1 MEANDRDGPKQGGQW
16 ITSKIISEQEKGFQ
30 AYDQQQLH
38 QRASRNARHPPRLI
52 VNRSIVVKL
61 TKEILETYQ
70 VCNPTYTFLEAF
82 NSKRYLTT
90 PSVPASNGGL
100 DNEKSDLI
108 LAVNGVLANDAT
120 NHKYIIKDLL
130 GQGTFGQVAKCWAE
144 ERDCFVAIKII
155 KNQPAYHQQAIVE
168 VSILDM
174 LNGKFDPED
183 KHQIVRMIE
192 HFYYQEHL
200 CIVFEM
206 LGVNLFELLKANNFK
221 GFSLNLIRTFTK
233 QILKALALLRDAG
246 IIHCDLKPENIL
258 LTTSPGSAEIKLI
271 DFGSACRE
279 DRTVYSYIQSRFYR
293 SPEVVLGHAYTTAID
308 MWSLGC
314 VAAELFLG
322 LPLFPAQ
329 SQYDLLQRLI
339 KVLGGKPP
347 DFILRHAKNTSKY
360 FKISRAPMEER
371 VLSGDKQHSYY
382 HFLTQDEIKLK
393 ENEAPVIGR
402 HYFPEDWDLE
412 KLITSY
418 HMRKGMSED
427 EMEKESWKRL
437 VFVDFLKGLVNVD
450 PLKRWTPSQA
460 EQHPFLTEA
469 PFTVPFEP
477 PPELPRLPIRQVMN
491 LDHNPVS
498 GHWFGAGLSP
508 QVSSNLAYQFGS
520 PQHPGLSL
528 SYGSSYIGSYGSF
541 VGDAGAGPA
550 SSWGSNNGE
559 SVDLYTNHRTPPN
572 AGLGVSP
579 DVRRRKGPM
588 PPNAFGYAHVGMS
601 PSGGSFMPTSLG
613 ASPSNLASPS
623 SHFQPSPGSP
633 SVGSSS
639 RFGPTSPAR
648 TGGSGGGAASL
659 GKAAAF
665 GQYNKRRGWGSPGSI
680 VNTNNESRSLAHESS
695 FTPTYNSF
703 DRTSASR
710 NELNM
715 SSRTESVGQSTLL
728 DSPRSPSY
736 YASQF
741 KPRNGEIAG
750 TSSFEGQSS
759 HIAAGSLGDFM
770 QKRGATLNRE
780 EDMLPLPNPG
790 DWDPTYSE
798 DLLIEEGDMGNSSD
812 VSSVS
817 NLLEVTGLNSP
828 QNSGFLNNA
837 SLPDCGNSGQLSTQF
852 HSGQV
857 AASYRPATT
866 GPIYMDGGS
875 PTSRGYV
882 RPYYYNH
889 HPQQISQSRLGQ
901 QSGHFEQQQQQYPYQ
916 SLNVRSSEQLPIP
929 FSITHPQLGHQFLT
943 QSIHAS
949 AGHSLPYVL
958 PGNPAPVQGMH
969 IHNQMSPIGP
979 PHWASGFPGQR
990 YGPFNRAFP
999 PIHPRRD
1006 GRTDA

>member
-1 MEANDRDGPKQGGQW
+1 MDVNSNAGAEEKDVSINTKTRSD
-16 ITSKIISEQEKGFQ
+16 EEKGFR
-30 AYDQQQLH
+30 AYAQQQLH
-38 QRASRNARHPPRLI
+38 QRASGKARHPPRLI
-52 VNRSIVVKL
+52 VNHPILVKL
-61 TKEILETYQ
+61 TKEIVETFQ
-70 VCNPTYTFLEAF
+70 LCNPSYTFSEAL
-82 NSKRYLTT
+82 NPKRYLTT

-108 LAVNGVLANDAT
+108 LAVNGVLANDTT
-120 NHKYIIKDLL
+120 NHRYIIKDLL

-144 ERDCFVAIKII
+144 DSDSFVAVKII

-174 LNGKFDPED
+174 LNSKFDPED
-183 KHQIVRMIE
+183 NHQIVRMIE

-329 SQYDLLQRLI
+329 SQYDLLQRLM
-339 KVLGGKPP
+339 KVLRGKPP
-347 DFILRHAKNTSKY
+347 DFILRYAKNTSKY
-360 FKISRAPMEER
+360 FKMGRVPIEES
-371 VLSGDKQHSYY
+371 VLMGDRQHSSF
-382 HFLTQDEIKLK
+382 HFLSPDEIRLR

-418 HMRKGMSED
+418 HMKRGMSD
-427 EMEKESWKRL
+427 EEIQRESSRRL
-437 VFVDFLKGLVNVD
+437 VFVDFLKGLVDMD
-450 PLKRWTPSQA
+450 PMKRWTPSQA
-460 EQHPFLTEA
+460 EQHPFLTDA
-469 PFTVPFEP
+469 PFTGPFQP
-477 PPELPRLPIRQVMN
+477 PPDNPRLPIRQVMN
-491 LDHNPVS
+491 LDHNPVA

-508 QVSSNLAYQFGS
+508 QVGSNHGFQFGS
-520 PQHPGLSL
+520 PQHHGLSV
-528 SYGSSYIGSYGSF
+528 SYGSSYAGSYGSF
-541 VGDAGAGPA
+541 VGDVGAGPG
-550 SSWGSNNGE
+550 SSFGSNNGE
-559 SVDLYTNHRTPPN
+559 SLDSQFHYRTPPN

-579 DVRRRKGPM
+579 EVWRRKGHK
-588 PPNAFGYAHVGMS
+588 PPNVFGYAHVGMS
-601 PSGGSFMPTSLG
+601 PSGGPFIITSVG
-613 ASPSNLASPS
+613 ASPSNLGSPT
-623 SHFQPSPGSP
+623 SHFQHSPGSP
-633 SVGSSS
+633 SVGASS

-648 TGGSGGGAASL
+648 TGGGGAAASL

-665 GQYNKRRGWGSPGSI
+665 GQYNKRRGWGSPGSN
-680 VNTNNESRSLAHESS
+680 VNTNSESRNTAHESS
-695 FTPTYNSF
+695 FTSQYSSS
-703 DRTSASR
+703 DRSSTRNDTS
-710 NELNM
+710 LNAGI
-715 SSRTESVGQSTLL
+715 ESVAQNTLL

-741 KPRNGEIAG
+741 KSRTGETG
-750 TSSFEGQSS
+750 TNNFQGQSS
-759 HIAAGSLGDFM
+759 HMPIYPAGSSSDFI
-770 QKRGATLNRE
+770 QRRGVTINKE
-780 EDMLPLPNPG
+780 EEPLPPPTPG

-798 DLLIEEGDMGNSSD
+798 ELLFEEGDMISSD
-812 VSSVS
+812 VSSVT
-817 NLLEVTGLNSP
+817 NMLEVTGM
-828 QNSGFLNNA
+828 NNTRTSNFPNNV
-837 SLPDCGNSGQLSTQF
+837 SLPSSSKTGQQNMQF
-852 HSGQV
+852 RPGQMT
-857 AASYRPATT
+857 AAYRPATS
-866 GPIYMDGGS
+866 GPIYTDGGS
-875 PTSRGYV
+875 PTSRGWNPHH
-882 RPYYYNH
+882 RPYHNP

-901 QSGHFEQQQQQYPYQ
+901 QSHFDQHQQQYPFQ
-916 SLNVRSSEQLPIP
+916 SLSVRSSEQLPIP
-929 FSITHPQLGHQFLT
+929 FSIAHPQLGHQFLA

-949 AGHSLPYVL
+949 VSPFVM
-958 PGNPAPVQGMH
+958 PGAPAPAQGMS
-969 IHNQMSPIGP
+969 IHNQMSPVGP

-990 YGPFNRAFP
+990 YGPLSRAFP
-999 PIHPRRD
+999 PIHTRKD

>member
-1 MEANDRDGPKQGGQW
+1 M
-16 ITSKIISEQEKGFQ
+16 
-30 AYDQQQLH
+30 
-38 QRASRNARHPPRLI
+38 
-52 VNRSIVVKL
+52 
-61 TKEILETYQ
+61 
-70 VCNPTYTFLEAF
+70 CNPSYTFPEPL

-108 LAVNGVLANDAT
+108 LAVNDVLANDQT
-120 NHKYIIKDLL
+120 HHRYIIKDLL
-130 GQGTFGQVAKCWAE
+130 GQGTFGQVAKCWSE
-144 ERDCFVAIKII
+144 DRDCFVAVKVI

-174 LNGKFDPED
+174 LNSKFDPED
-183 KHQIVRMIE
+183 NHQIVRMIE

-246 IIHCDLKPENIL
+246 IIHCDVKPENIL

-329 SQYDLLQRLI
+329 SQYDLLQRLM

-347 DFILRHAKNTSKY
+347 DFILRYAKNTSKY
-360 FKISRAPMEER
+360 FKIGRAPNEES
-371 VLSGDKQHSYY
+371 VLMGERQHSSYQ
-382 HFLTQDEIKLK
+382 FLMPDDIRLR

-418 HMRKGMSED
+418 HMKRGMSE
-427 EMEKESWKRL
+427 EEIKRESSRRL
-437 VFVDFLKGLVNVD
+437 VFVDFLKGLVDMD
-450 PLKRWTPSQA
+450 PLKRWTPNQA

-469 PFTVPFEP
+469 PFTGPFQP
-477 PPELPRLPIRQVMN
+477 PQDVPRLPIRQVMN
-491 LDHNPVS
+491 MDHNPVT

-508 QVSSNLAYQFGS
+508 QVGSNHAFQFGS
-520 PQHPGLSL
+520 PQHHGLSV
-528 SYGSSYIGSYGSF
+528 SYGSSYAGSYGSF
-541 VGDAGAGPA
+541 VGDVGAGPG
-550 SSWGSNNGE
+550 SSFGSNNGE
-559 SVDLYTNHRTPPN
+559 SLDSQFNYRTPPN

-579 DVRRRKGPM
+579 DVWRRKGHKPLHS
-588 PPNAFGYAHVGMS
+588 FGYAHVGMS
-601 PSGGSFMPTSLG
+601 PSGGSYITSLG
-613 ASPSNLASPS
+613 ASPSNLGSPT
-623 SHFQPSPGSP
+623 SHFQHSPGSP

-648 TGGSGGGAASL
+648 TGGGATSL

-665 GQYNKRRGWGSPGSI
+665 GQYNKRRGWGSPGSV
-680 VNTNNESRSLAHESS
+680 VNANSESRNTAHDSS
-695 FTPTYNSF
+695 FPSPYTY
-703 DRTSASR
+703 DRSSARNDTSMNAG
-710 NELNM
+710 
-715 SSRTESVGQSTLL
+715 TESFTQNTFL

-736 YASQF
+736 YGSQF
-741 KPRNGEIAG
+741 RPRNIEIAG
-750 TSSFEGQSS
+750 TNSIHGQSAQS
-759 HIAAGSLGDFM
+759 PNFVTGSSGDYI
-770 QKRGATLNRE
+770 QRRGVASTKE
-780 EDMLPLPNPG
+780 EEALPPPTPA

-798 DLLIEEGDMGNSSD
+798 ELLFEEGDVISTD
-812 VSSVS
+812 VPSVT
-817 NLLEVTGLNSP
+817 NLLEVTGMSDTRNPGFANS
-828 QNSGFLNNA
+828 A
-837 SLPDCGNSGQLSTQF
+837 SLPGSGKIGQQSMQF
-852 HSGQV
+852 RPGQV
-857 AASYRPATT
+857 ATGYRPATT
-866 GPIYMDGGS
+866 GPVYTDGGS
-875 PTSRGYV
+875 PTSRGWNTHY
-882 RPYYYNH
+882 RPYHNH

-901 QSGHFEQQQQQYPYQ
+901 QSSHFDQHQQQYPFQ
-916 SLNVRSSEQLPIP
+916 SLSVRSSEQLPIP
-929 FSITHPQLGHQFLT
+929 FSLAHPQLGHQFLA
-943 QSIHAS
+943 QSIQAS
-949 AGHSLPYVL
+949 VGPFVM
-958 PGNPAPVQGMH
+958 PGASVPAQGMP
-969 IHNQMSPIGP
+969 IHNQMSPVGP

-990 YGPFNRAFP
+990 YGPLSRAFP
-999 PIHPRRD
+999 PIHTRKD
-1006 GRTDA
+1006 GRTDM

>member
-1 MEANDRDGPKQGGQW
+1 MDAKDRDGREFEKQF
-16 ITSKIISEQEKGFQ
+16 TSNAAPEHEKGFR
-30 AYDQQQLH
+30 AYAQQQLH
-38 QRASRNARHPPRLI
+38 QRASRKARHPPWLI
-52 VNRSIVVKL
+52 VNHPVVVRL
-61 TKEILETYQ
+61 TKEIVETYQ
-70 VCNPTYTFLEAF
+70 ICNPAYTFSDALKP
-82 NSKRYLTT
+82 KRYLTT

-108 LAVNGVLANDAT
+108 LAVNGVLANDKS
-120 NHKYIIKDLL
+120 NHRYIIKDLL

-144 ERDCFVAIKII
+144 ERGSFVAIKII

-174 LNGKFDPED
+174 LNSKFDPED

-221 GFSLNLIRTFTK
+221 GFSLNLIRTFSK

-329 SQYDLLQRLI
+329 SQYDLLQRLM

-347 DFILRHAKNTSKY
+347 DYILRYAKNTSKY
-360 FKISRAPMEER
+360 FKIARASVEE
-371 VLSGDKQHSYY
+371 VASIGEKQHSYY
-382 HFLTQDEIKLK
+382 HFLTPEEMKLK

-418 HMRKGMSED
+418 HMRKGMSE
-427 EMEKESWKRL
+427 EEIERESSRRL
-437 VFVDFLKGLVNVD
+437 VFVDFLNGLVNMD
-450 PLKRWTPSQA
+450 PIKRWTPNQA

-469 PFTVPFEP
+469 PFTGPFQP
-477 PPELPRLPIRQVMN
+477 PPEVPRLPIRQVMN

-508 QVSSNLAYQFGS
+508 QVSSTLGFQFGS

-528 SYGSSYIGSYGSF
+528 SYGSSYVGSYGSF
-541 VGDAGAGPA
+541 VGDVGAGPG
-550 SSWGSNNGE
+550 SSLGSNNGE
-559 SVDLYTNHRTPPN
+559 SLDSYINHRTPPN

-579 DVRRRKGPM
+579 DIRRRKGHK
-588 PPNAFGYAHVGMS
+588 PPNNALGYAHVGMS
-601 PSGGSFMPTSLG
+601 PSGGSFMPSSLG
-613 ASPSNLASPS
+613 ASPSNLASPN
-623 SHFQPSPGSP
+623 SHFQPSPGAS

-648 TGGSGGGAASL
+648 TGGGGAASL

-665 GQYNKRRGWGSPGSI
+665 GQYNKRRGCGSPGSI
-680 VNTNNESRSLAHESS
+680 MNTSNESRSLTHESS
-695 FTPTYNSF
+695 FGTPPYNSY
-703 DRTSASR
+703 DRTSTR
-710 NELNM
+710 NDPSL
-715 SSRTESVGQSTLL
+715 SPRTESLAHNALL
-728 DSPRSPSY
+728 ESPRSPSY

-741 KPRNGEIAG
+741 KPRNGEVTG
-750 TSSFEGQSS
+750 TNSFQGQSS
-759 HIAAGSLGDFM
+759 HMANYLVGSLGDCM
-770 QKRGATLNRE
+770 QKRGATFTRE
-780 EDMLPLPNPG
+780 EETPLPPNPG
-790 DWDPTYSE
+790 DLSE
-798 DLLIEEGDMGNSSD
+798 ELLFEEGDMVSSD
-812 VSSVS
+812 VSAIA
-817 NLLEVTGLNSP
+817 NLLEVAGINSTN
-828 QNSGFLNNA
+828 NSSFLSNA
-837 SLPDCGNSGQLSTQF
+837 SVPDPSKTEQPSMQFQSGQM
-852 HSGQV
+852 
-857 AASYRPATT
+857 AAAYSPSTT
-866 GPIYMDGGS
+866 GPIYMDVGS
-875 PTSRGYV
+875 PTAHGYGWNTL
-882 RPYYYNH
+882 RPSYHNH

-901 QSGHFEQQQQQYPYQ
+901 QSGYFEQQQQHYPYQ
-916 SLNVRSSEQLPIP
+916 SLSVRASEQLPIP
-929 FSITHPQLGHQFLT
+929 FSITHPQLGHQFLA

-949 AGHSLPYVL
+949 AGPSFPY
-958 PGNPAPVQGMH
+958 GIQGAPAPGQGMH
-969 IHNQMSPIGP
+969 THNQMSPIGP

-990 YGPFNRAFP
+990 YGAFNRAFP

-1006 GRTDA
+1006 GRTDM